1 MQINAANDISDDS
14 EDESSMKKVDCLKI
28 ETKFQRLIKTCL
40 INLSFIALVRPLMD
54 NSNIELFKSANI

>member
-14 EDESSMKKVDCLKI
+14 EDESIMTKVDCAKI

-40 INLSFIALVRPLMD
+40 INFSFIALVRLLINYTNVD
-54 NSNIELFKSANI
+54 IFN

>member
-14 EDESSMKKVDCLKI
+14 EDESIMTKVDCAKI

-40 INLSFIALVRPLMD
+40 INFSFIALVRSLMN
-54 NSNIELFKSANI
+54 NSKIELIYI